1 MSVSDITVLNTANW
15 TLDHSLFV
23 QMQNFGEPYAAPCP
37 VYVIE
42 HSEGIVLY
50 DTGVS
55 YEMKQNPENYGQFGA
70 PHLSELVSALDM
82 TEADQLPNLL
92 EDNGFSTDDI
102 DHVILSHLHT
112 DHAGNIDAFP
122 DSEIIVQK
130 DELQYAWWPDPA
142 QRFFYLEGDFAP
154 LRSPEYDVRTVSGK
168 CDLFGDGSV
177 MTLPTPGHSP
187 GHQSLKLEVDNIGT
201 VILASDIANLREG
214 YESGFAASFNW
225 SLEETLDSIRSIREQ
240 ATREDA
246 EVIIHHDQNDLD
258 RLKSL

>member
-1 MSVSDITVLNTANW
+1 MVVSNVTVLNTATW

-23 QMQNFGEPYAAPCP
+23 QMQNFGEPFDAVCP

-42 HSEGIVLY
+42 HPEGTVLY

-55 YEMKQNPENYGQFGA
+55 YEMKQNPKNYGQFGA
-70 PHLSELVSALDM
+70 PHLSDLVSTLEM
-82 TEADQLPNLL
+82 TESDHLPNLL

-102 DHVILSHLHT
+102 DHVILSHLHA

-142 QRFFYLEGDFAP
+142 QRMFYLEGDFAP
-154 LRSPEYDVRTVSGK
+154 LRSHEYNVRTV
-168 CDLFGDGSV
+168 CDECDVFGDGSV
-177 MTLPTPGHSP
+177 VTLPTPGHTP
-187 GHQSLKLEVDNIGT
+187 GQQSLILEVNNIGT
-201 VILASDIANLREG
+201 VILASDIAYLHEA

-225 SLEETLDSIRSIREQ
+225 SLEATLDSIRAVQEQ
-240 ATREDA
+240 AIREDA